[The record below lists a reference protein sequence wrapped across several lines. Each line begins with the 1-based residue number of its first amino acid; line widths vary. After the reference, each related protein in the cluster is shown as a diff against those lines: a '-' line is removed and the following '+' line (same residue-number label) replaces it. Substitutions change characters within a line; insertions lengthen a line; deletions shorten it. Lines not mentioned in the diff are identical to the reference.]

1 LAKLY
6 GDCWV
11 WLSFDPIHKVVPAF
25 VTGKIS
31 QKNADQLLQKTK
43 MVNDG
48 SLRAFFSDQRPQ
60 YEEAILRTFG
70 HWVQPAR
77 KGSRGPL
84 PKPHLEPPPDLLYA
98 QVVKHRRKGR
108 VVEVTEKVVFGTD
121 AMLQAYLDHS
131 PVSQHL
137 NTAFVERQNGT
148 MRHQNRRFTRKTL
161 AFSKEEYWM
170 ERQTH
175 LSLGY
180 YHFCW
185 SHGGLKEEIV
195 PPIPTKGTGSPKKW
209 RQVTPAMA
217 IGITDHKWTLKEL
230 LTFCVPPTDNSS
242 VKGH

>member
-1 LAKLY
+1 M
-6 GDCWV
+6 
-11 WLSFDPIHKVVPAF
+11 
-25 VTGKIS
+25 GKIS
-31 QKNADQLLQKTK
+31 QKNADLLLEKTK
-43 MVNDG
+43 AVNDG
-48 SLRAFFSDQRPQ
+48 SLRAFFSDQRPH
-60 YEEAILRTFG
+60 YKEAILKSFG
-70 HWVQPAR
+70 RRVQPAR
-77 KGSRGPL
+77 KGSRGSL
-84 PKPHLEPPPDLLYA
+84 PKPCLEPPPDLLYG

-108 VVEVTEKVVFGTD
+108 VVKITEKVVFGTA

-161 AFSKEEYWM
+161 AFSKKECWM
-170 ERQTH
+170 ERQLH

-185 SHGGLKEEIV
+185 AHAGLREEIM
-195 PPIPTKGTGSPKKW
+195 PPIPTKGTGSPKRW
-209 RQVTPAMA
+209 RQATPAMA

-230 LTFCVPPTDNSS
+230 LTFRVPPDSNST